1 MDMNVGTEFAEKMCR
16 GAFNGFLILG
26 IIHALMFVLVFGMII
41 FVIAKMIGQTR
52 KDDRSPRIKVP
63 ATIVAKRS
71 HMSGRHYSYATHGT
85 HHSHTT
91 YYYVTFQMDTG
102 DRMELHVPR
111 NEVGLLVEGDRGMLT
126 FQGSRYLNFERY

>member
-1 MDMNVGTEFAEKMCR
+1 MDMNVGTEFAEKMFR

-26 IIHALMFVLVFGMII
+26 IFHGLMFVLVFGIII
-41 FVIAKMIGQTR
+41 FVIAKMIKQKKT
-52 KDDRSPRIKVP
+52 DDRSPKIKVP

-91 YYYVTFQMDTG
+91 YY
-102 DRMELHVPR
+102 
-111 NEVGLLVEGDRGMLT
+111 
-126 FQGSRYLNFERY
+126 

>member
-1 MDMNVGTEFAEKMCR
+1 MDMNVGTEFADKMFR
-16 GAFNGFLILG
+16 GVFNGFRIFG
-26 IIHALMFVLVFGMII
+26 IIHGLMFVLVFGMIVFAI
-41 FVIAKMIGQTR
+41 VKMIKQSK
-52 KDDRSPRIKVP
+52 KDDRSPRIRVP

-71 HMSGRHYSYATHGT
+71 HMSGRHYSHATHGM
-85 HHSHTT
+85 HHSHST

-126 FQGSRYLNFERY
+126 FQGSRYLSFERY